1 MISVYDKI
9 LRMEQ
14 NLEGKPVVVRKTI
27 AEDGKVTYDVIPFGV
42 VFEDHPELAERFK
55 GIHVDQVPPQKDDEC
70 GIVALEQIKVLCY
83 SPDGNNDSHDASSL
97 QGGPLYFEDVHLVFP
112 KDVANGAEPKDAM
125 TIGFGDLYDDKD
137 EHQRYQRHVFVS
149 NQMGSEKEF
158 FFSFP
163 NGCLMHPDIIGAF
176 IDKYDGEEAL
186 ATSATWLMNIT
197 GTREMQA
204 DTSDTYF
211 RTGLEYTWDQSAGD
225 CRIGTSKKQDALLH
239 MIEKR
244 KAVAAEA
251 AAEKAAAEK
260 AVEKAAEEKRVRAS
274 MNHVLK
280 QGIKDVDLF
289 LKDRFMPMM
298 LRDDSDSFVFSGA
311 FNEGD
316 ESALYRYTVRLEKE
330 EDKRLVDKMFEYK
343 SKYECSKRMEDGVQ
357 CVPFWWRLCAK
368 VINLEFPEKSH
379 LAMKTPDEA
388 SECWDKT
395 RFIEKTV
402 VIDGKEYSIPKLG
415 RFTMMDNGN
424 FKGTLAK
431 DACECFPVLH
441 REEYKVSNE
450 TLIDRALLAS
460 TIGKVEEERGPISS
474 LLAYID
480 QGHKITLIAKCS
492 KRGDCS
498 DRGDVVGIDTTW
510 ASLTILSDFDFQKDK
525 MIGEKMGGTT
535 PTGEVRFFSQA
546 IVDEVCKH
554 LAGNLHQR
562 AEGGDTKG
570 ELRYFSTTTDA
581 ETQAPVGG
589 GGSLANKLFQ
599 VFGGQNSTAGKRKR
613 ALNNNASL

>member
-42 VFEDHPELAERFK
+42 VFKDDDVAKRFK
-55 GIHVDQVPPQKDDEC
+55 GIHVDQVPPQEDNGRD
-70 GIVALEQIKVLCY
+70 ILALEQIKVLCY

-125 TIGFGDLYDDKD
+125 TIGFEDLYDDKD
-137 EHQRYQRHVFVS
+137 EHERHQRHVFVS
-149 NQMGSEKEF
+149 NQMGPKKEF

-163 NGCLMHPDIIGAF
+163 NGCLMHSDINGKF
-176 IDKYDGEEAL
+176 LDKYDGEEAL
-186 ATSATWLMNIT
+186 AFQKTWSLNIT

-204 DTSDTYF
+204 ETSDTYF
-211 RTGLEYTWDQSAGD
+211 RTGLRYTWGDQSPKPKPKF
-225 CRIGTSKKQDALLH
+225 SEKQEALLH
-239 MIEKR
+239 MIERR

-260 AVEKAAEEKRVRAS
+260 AVEKAAEENLVRAS

-316 ESALYRYTVRLEKE
+316 ESALYRYTVRLEKD
-330 EDKRLVDKMFEYK
+330 EDKRLVYRMFEYK

-357 CVPFWWRLCAK
+357 CVPFWWRLCSK
-368 VINLEFPEKSH
+368 VINLKFPEKSH

-395 RFIEKTV
+395 RYIKKTV
-402 VIDGKEYSIPKLG
+402 VINGKEYSIPKLG
-415 RFTMMDNGN
+415 RFTMMDNGDS
-424 FKGTLAK
+424 KGILTK

-441 REEYKVSNE
+441 REEYKIENPM
-450 TLIDRALLAS
+450 LIDRALLAS
-460 TIGKVEEERGPISS
+460 TIGEVEEKRGPISS

-480 QGHKITLIAKCS
+480 QGQRKITLIVKCS
-492 KRGDCS
+492 G

-510 ASLTILSDFDFQKDK
+510 DALTILSDFDFDKDK

-546 IVDEVCKH
+546 TVEVCKQ
-554 LAGNLHQR
+554 LKDNLQQR
-562 AEGGDTKG
+562 TEGGGGDTKG
-570 ELRYFSTTTDA
+570 ELRYLSATTSERTR
-581 ETQAPVGG
+581 APLGHD
-589 GGSLANKLFQ
+589 ANKRYKVLCGN
-599 VFGGQNSTAGKRKR
+599 VRMAGKRKR
-613 ALNNNASL
+613 QLINNAPID